1 MIPPQ
6 PETNKNKIMTSFK
19 PNSHNSIQWVNW
31 PISQL
36 PGLNSDNQT
45 RLNNYG
51 IKTTNQLLKQ
61 GKTPAEKMILANLL
75 QINIRDINKWIAM
88 ADLARIPGVGCEYCG
103 LLLHAGVSSVHHL
116 TKLSVHRLH
125 QQILRFYVVN
135 LQRRDL
141 CPSVDQI
148 QQWVQQARF
157 L

>member
-1 MIPPQ
+1 
-6 PETNKNKIMTSFK
+6 MTYFK
-19 PNSHNSIQWVNW
+19 PNHHHSIQAVDW

-51 IKTTNQLLKQ
+51 IKTTSQLLKK
-61 GKTPAEKMILANLL
+61 GKTSGEKMMLANLL

-88 ADLARIPGVGCEYCG
+88 ADLARIPGVGCQYCG
-103 LLLHAGVSSVHHL
+103 LLLHAGVSSVNHL
-116 TKLSVHRLH
+116 TQLPIHRLH

-141 CPSVDQI
+141 CPSVNQI
-148 QQWVQQARF
+148 QEWVQQAKF

>member
-6 PETNKNKIMTSFK
+6 TETNKNKIMTSFK
-19 PNSHNSIQWVNW
+19 PNSHNSIQGVNW

-103 LLLHAGVSSVHHL
+103 LL
-116 TKLSVHRLH
+116 H

>member
-1 MIPPQ
+1 MA
-6 PETNKNKIMTSFK
+6 SFK
-19 PNSHNSIQWVNW
+19 PNAHNLIQAVDW

-45 RLNNYG
+45 RLNHYG
-51 IKTTNQLLKQ
+51 IKTTCQLLKK
-61 GKTPAEKMILANLL
+61 GKTPADKMLLANFL

-88 ADLARIPGVGCEYCG
+88 ADLARIPSVGCQYCG
-103 LLLHAGVSSVHHL
+103 LLLHSGVSSVSHL
-116 TKLSVHRLH
+116 AQLPVHRLH
-125 QQILRFYVVN
+125 QQILRFYVAN

-148 QQWVQQARF
+148 QQWVQQAKF